1 MDLTIKSI
9 KRNLHDINMTIGI
22 IFLLIFSLGEIVIV
36 FLQFGSIS
44 IYYISLQIT
53 NFLCMIGMWKLL
65 NVILRNDVLSK
76 KYRII
81 YLSLILITIFGIYVI
96 LFYPILEK
104 NYVLDYINMFEGL
117 ISGYAIIFGL
127 SYTSLREIEVRVR
140 TGKTLWGIRKND
152 SILMSYEKFFAMF
165 LLIIIPILFILAF
178 IAGFFIYNFLTE
190 YNLGSYSIRI
200 FLTGSPVLILGFF
213 CLLYVPSFNKKYRKR
228 LVKVTSKLE
237 QEKFLD
243 SYRSKRR

>member
-117 ISGYAIIFGL
+117 I
-127 SYTSLREIEVRVR
+127 E
-140 TGKTLWGIRKND
+140 
-152 SILMSYEKFFAMF
+152 YE
-165 LLIIIPILFILAF
+165 
-178 IAGFFIYNFLTE
+178 
-190 YNLGSYSIRI
+190 
-200 FLTGSPVLILGFF
+200 
-213 CLLYVPSFNKKYRKR
+213 
-228 LVKVTSKLE
+228 
-237 QEKFLD
+237 
-243 SYRSKRR
+243 